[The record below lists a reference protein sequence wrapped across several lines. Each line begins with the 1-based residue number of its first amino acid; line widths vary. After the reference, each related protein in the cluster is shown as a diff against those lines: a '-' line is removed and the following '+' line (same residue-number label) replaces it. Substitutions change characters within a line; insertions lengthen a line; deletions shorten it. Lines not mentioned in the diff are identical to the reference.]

1 MATHQVKVLQ
11 PLPPQ
16 AAPASRNAEVAV
28 GQTPW
33 PRATKPPG
41 GLTVLVLEGEYLLTR
56 AVLFCLSRWPGMR
69 VHLLTRGPHNHY
81 RLSGYLRACHAC
93 PPGQSDTAFVAFA
106 QQVAQT
112 IQAQVLMPVD
122 VAGMRFVIA
131 HRPAFEATMRVLPL
145 PSATHYEIA
154 SDKGLL
160 AAFMQEHEI
169 PAPATLLDIR
179 NGLAAKLVGF
189 RFPVLL
195 KPVHGCGGRGI
206 AQYDEPA
213 TLLQAVAEL
222 PETDQYII
230 QNCLEGYD
238 IDCNVLYQNGRLVAH
253 SIQKALVASA
263 GKYAPAEAIEFV
275 RSSAVLAV
283 VDRLMRALCWNGVA
297 HLDLRYDARDQQIK
311 VIEINTRFWL
321 TVVGSA
327 VAAKVNFPALACLA
341 ATGRPV
347 LQGPSALGRYIPF
360 ASFLKLRFGRRP
372 TGASPKFPFAW
383 RDTSLRFF
391 LGNVA
396 AQLYHLLLTDE
407 D

>member
-1 MATHQVKVLQ
+1 MDAKVELLPHSDLRPTPAGRNEEVTEERPPRQ
-11 PLPPQ
+11 P
-16 AAPASRNAEVAV
+16 V
-28 GQTPW
+28 
-33 PRATKPPG
+33 TKPLA
-41 GLTVLVLEGEYLLTR
+41 GLTVLVLEGEYRLTR
-56 AVLFCLSRWPGMR
+56 AVLFCLSQWPGMR
-69 VHLLTRGPHNHY
+69 VHLLTRSTHNYY
-81 RLSGYLRACHAC
+81 RFSGYLRACHVCA
-93 PPGQSDTAFVAFA
+93 PGQSDAAFVAFT

-112 IQAQVLMPVD
+112 TQAQVLMPVD

-145 PSATHYEIA
+145 PSAAYYEIA

-169 PAPATLLDIR
+169 PAPDTLLDIR
-179 NGLAAKLVGF
+179 HGLAEKLVGF

-195 KPVHGCGGRGI
+195 KPIHGCGGQGI
-206 AQYDEPA
+206 VQYNEPA
-213 TLLQAVAEL
+213 TLLQAVADL
-222 PETDQYII
+222 PKADQYII

-253 SIQKALVASA
+253 SIQKALVAAA

-283 VDRLMRALCWNGVA
+283 VDRLMRALNWNGVA

-311 VIEINTRFWL
+311 VIEINTRFWQ

-341 ATGRPV
+341 ATGRTV
-347 LQGPSALGRYIPF
+347 LPGPTALGRYIPF
-360 ASFLKLRFGRRP
+360 ASFLKLRFGHR
-372 TGASPKFPFAW
+372 TYASPEISFAW

-396 AQLYHLLLTDE
+396 DQLYHLLLTDE
-407 D
+407 N